1 MAEWRD
7 KNGCLCVGLRI
18 EADDVS
24 EKTEPEK
31 TEPEKTEPEKTEP
44 EKTEVN
50 KTRTVTGKK

>member
-31 TEPEKTEPEKTEP
+31 TEPEKTEPEKTE
-44 EKTEVN
+44 VN